1 MMRWHP
7 VRILLALIC
16 AGTAFGRC
24 PLDFSGNDNA
34 AVGIYMVELSSDSV
48 VAEHNSDMFLTP
60 ASVLKSVTT
69 AAALTEKGGDFRWNT
84 SVVAVGRINNGTLNG
99 DLIIRGSGDP
109 TLGSEHFNEVQ
120 PDFIQAV
127 KQAAAA
133 KGITRID
140 GRVRV
145 SADWPDQGPVP
156 SWELEDIP
164 GIDGAGFYALN
175 YKDNIFTLNYPA
187 MTTRPAIPNLE
198 ITDVGGSGNLRFFR
212 FPGSRQINLYGK
224 LGRKQRRAVFKCS
237 MPDPPSVLAY
247 EMEQA
252 FGACRKNYGALNDT
266 VGLIDYTSPAL
277 RDVTRSM
284 MVRSDNQ
291 MAEAALRLLVPGQG
305 RGSALKAER
314 EILSAIGVDMQNV
327 RLADGSGLSRHN
339 AISARRLGE
348 LLRLMSRNADFV
360 GSFARVGVD
369 GTVRNF
375 MKNNPDRRNF
385 LLKSGSMTG
394 VVCYVG
400 YRIDPQSLVPTH
412 AIAILINNA
421 PEPSKARAAIGN
433 YLANFDF

>member
-1 MMRWHP
+1 MMRLRP
-7 VRILLALIC
+7 LYIVLALIC

-34 AVGIYMVELSSDSV
+34 AVGIYMVELSSGSV
-48 VAEHNSDMFLTP
+48 VAGHNADMLLTP
-60 ASVLKSVTT
+60 ASVLKAVTT
-69 AAALTEKGGDFRWNT
+69 AAALTEKGGGFKWNT
-84 SVVAVGRINNGTLNG
+84 SVIAVGKINNGVLNG

-109 TLGSEHFNEVQ
+109 TLGSEHFKETQ
-120 PDFIQAV
+120 PDFIQSVV
-127 KQAAAA
+127 KAAAA

-145 SADWPDQGPVP
+145 SADWPEQGPVP
-156 SWELEDIP
+156 TWELEDIP
-164 GIDGAGFYALN
+164 GIDGAGFYTLN

-187 MTTRPAIPNLE
+187 MTTSPAIPDLE
-198 ITDVGGSGNLRFFR
+198 ISNMGGNGRLRFFR
-212 FPGSRQINLYGK
+212 FPGSRQVNVYGK

-237 MPDPPSVLAY
+237 MPDPPSVLVY

-252 FGACRKNYGALNDT
+252 FGARRKNYVTLKDT
-266 VGLIDYTSPAL
+266 IKLTDYFSPAL

-291 MAEAALRLLVPGQG
+291 MAEATLRLLAPGQG
-305 RGSALKAER
+305 RGYALKAER
-314 EILSAIGVDMQNV
+314 EILSAIGLDIKNV

-339 AISARRLGE
+339 VISARRLGE
-348 LLRLMSRNADFV
+348 LLRLMSRNTDYV

-375 MKNNPDRRNF
+375 MKNNPERRNF

-400 YRIDPQSLVPTH
+400 YRVDPQTLAPTH

-421 PEPSKARAAIGN
+421 PEPSKARAAIAN